1 MASKTLTINIVG
13 DAKRFKAASEQAQAE
28 TGKLAGFMQKHST
41 AIAGLGIAA
50 AGAVVKSV
58 STFTNVGKEVSKLQ
72 RLTGGTAEEM
82 SHLRFAAQ
90 QSAVPVD
97 KLATALGILSK
108 NIVAGKVEKLGIETK
123 DAAGNTLPLSKVLG
137 EVADKFEKMPN
148 GPEKTAM
155 AMQLFGR
162 SGAALLQILN
172 KGSAGLDELAAKAD
186 KLGVTLDQAQVDKM
200 KKSVAATRDFQAS
213 LQGLQ
218 VSLGEAVI
226 PALTSASTAAAGVA
240 SKFNALPEPV
250 KETTIAVIAGAA
262 AWSKFGSSLYSAE
275 TGLTNVGK
283 AGVVTA
289 AGIGSFTAT
298 TKGLNALVNMKKV
311 KSDADGLAA
320 SLELL
325 GSKGVMDG
333 ELPDAYGTK
342 LGKLGDAIDKITRK
356 KSLTDTLF
364 PVSYARDFTAAQKSV
379 DSVDKALAGMVAS
392 GHTDEAK
399 AAIQGIRDVLAAQ
412 GLDRETIT
420 GQFDDYATAVYNAGI
435 KGKAAAEAPG
445 PSIKEQQ
452 GQWEAL
458 TGAIK
463 TNQDTLASQLDAQ
476 LALPGARADVLNAQ
490 GAYNTA
496 LANARD
502 GRGNQL
508 ADDQEVIRTRE
519 ALGRAILREA
529 DLEAK
534 ALQKTGDAKK
544 DDAAATHRQLD
555 VLTDY
560 TAKLDPNDP
569 LKKNL
574 NDYIW
579 RLGVMTT
586 QLDRAYKAQKRLN
599 DFGPLS
605 GASGNVSGGASA
617 SGEVRMPQ
625 AATQTATSP
634 TTAPGAHGVGQTHG
648 PRSGGVTINGP
659 VHVHAK
665 GEPVTKTLNDLH
677 RDTRITSRGG

>member
-13 DAKRFKAASEQAQAE
+13 DAKKFKAASEQTQAE

-97 KLATALGILSK
+97 KLATNLGILSK
-108 NIVAGKVEKLGIETK
+108 NIVAGKVEKLGIESK
-123 DAAGNTLPLSKVLG
+123 DAAGNALPLSKVLG
-137 EVADKFEKMPN
+137 EIADRFEKMPN

-162 SGAALLQILN
+162 SGAQLLPVLN
-172 KGSAGLDELAAKAD
+172 RGSAGLADLSKKAD
-186 KLGVTLDQAQVDKM
+186 ELGVTLDQSQVDKM

-218 VSLGEAVI
+218 ISLGETVI
-226 PALTSASTAAAGVA
+226 PALTAVANTATRVDSA
-240 SKFNALPEPV
+240 FNHLPGPV
-250 KETTIAVIAGAA
+250 KESTIAAIAGAA
-262 AWSKFGSSLYSAE
+262 AWSKFGSSLYTAE
-275 TGLTNVGK
+275 TGVTGLGK
-283 AGVVTA
+283 AGIIGA
-289 AGIGSFTAT
+289 AGLSSFVAT
-298 TKGLNALVNMKKV
+298 TRGLNAIVNSLTI
-311 KSDADGLAA
+311 KSDAEQLAE
-320 SLELL
+320 SLQML
-325 GSKGVMDG
+325 GDRQLFDG
-333 ELPDAYGTK
+333 ELPDKYGDHLQK
-342 LGKLGDAIDKITRK
+342 LAKDFQQLNTSFGDRPLEKLFGFKDRAAAKDIDAI
-356 KSLTDTLF
+356 
-364 PVSYARDFTAAQKSV
+364 
-379 DSVDKALAGMVAS
+379 DKALAGMVR
-392 GHTDEAK
+392 GGNIVEARNAVFEMNK
-399 AAIQGIRDVLAAQ
+399 ELQAQ
-412 GLDRETIT
+412 GVSVSDVRGALN
-420 GQFDDYATAVYNAGI
+420 DYSAALTDAGK
-435 KGKAAAEAPG
+435 KGNAAAETPG

-458 TGAIK
+458 TGAIVK
-463 TNQDTLASQLDAQ
+463 NKDTLASQLDAQ
-476 LALPGARADVLNAQ
+476 LSLPGARADVLNAQ

-496 LANARD
+496 VANARD

-519 ALGRAILREA
+519 ALGRAVLRVAE
-529 DLEAK
+529 LEAK

-544 DDAAATHRQLD
+544 DDATATHRQLD

-560 TAKLDPNDP
+560 TSKLDPNDP
-569 LKKNL
+569 LKRNL

-586 QLDRAYKAQKRLN
+586 QLDRAYKAQKKLN
-599 DFGPLS
+599 DFGPLI
-605 GASGNVSGGASA
+605 GASGNVSGGASV
-617 SGEVRMPQ
+617 SGEVRMPRP
-625 AATQTATSP
+625 ATQTATSP

-648 PRSGGVTINGP
+648 PRSGGVVIHGG
-659 VHVHAK
+659 VVVHAK
-665 GEPVTKTLNDLH
+665 NEPATKTIDDLA
-677 RDTRITSRGG
+677 RNTRITSGGG